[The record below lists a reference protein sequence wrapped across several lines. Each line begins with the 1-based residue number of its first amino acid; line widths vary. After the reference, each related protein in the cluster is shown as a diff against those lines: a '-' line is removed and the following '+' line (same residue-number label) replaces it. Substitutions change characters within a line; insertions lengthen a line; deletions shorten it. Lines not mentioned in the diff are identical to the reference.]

1 MLGNAILYRLIRVG
15 LIEKVL
21 FEQKPKAREE
31 EYVNICDKSI
41 PVRRNIE
48 YRSLKSVVCLTSL
61 RNPVARTEE
70 MIGNF
75 VRSLVFT
82 VRWKAVGEF

>member
-1 MLGNAILYRLIRVG
+1 MGMLGNAILYRLIRVG

-21 FEQKPKAREE
+21 FEQKLKAREE

-48 YRSLKSVVCLTSL
+48 YRSLSQ
-61 RNPVARTEE
+61 
-70 MIGNF
+70 
-75 VRSLVFT
+75 
-82 VRWKAVGEF
+82 